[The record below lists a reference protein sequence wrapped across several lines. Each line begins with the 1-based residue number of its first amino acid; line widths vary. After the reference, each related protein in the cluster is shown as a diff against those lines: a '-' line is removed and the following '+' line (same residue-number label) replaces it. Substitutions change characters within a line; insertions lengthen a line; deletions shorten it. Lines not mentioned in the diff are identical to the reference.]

1 LSKSLPTP
9 LTCPLS
15 PCCASLYRPAN
26 KLYGWSDHHNKG
38 EYAIYTVTCLVCFA
52 DPYAMAR
59 LAALIK
65 VQAIALVEEV
75 SKKRNEKSV
84 VQQRVTRKTTVRRRW
99 Q

>member
-1 LSKSLPTP
+1 L
-9 LTCPLS
+9 
-15 PCCASLYRPAN
+15 LYRPTN

-38 EYAIYTVTCLVCFA
+38 EYAIHAVTHCVCFA
-52 DPYAMAR
+52 DPYAVAR

-65 VQAIALVEEV
+65 VQAITLVEEV

-84 VQQRVTRKTTVRRRW
+84 VQQRATRKTTVRRRW